1 MHLPTCLTSIVL
13 TAAAITAAHER
24 QHHDFNPI
32 SDQNKVLSSRTIAS
46 KRTFEATQVV
56 LEAAIPMINTT
67 GIDLLREG
75 KYAEAAAAFRA
86 LPALSR
92 FIPTRDMGR
101 LVDYYWND
109 TYPNVPRNKAV
120 QWEIGNPYTA
130 SKLVGQ
136 AIETALYA
144 PIRVILIQEWPSD
157 TPMFFFDR
165 PVSLFGHLKSNK
177 SRAVVQGL
185 DDQLNQLLLFAGGWP
200 SRWPVP
206 AMP

>member
-1 MHLPTCLTSIVL
+1 MHLPTFLTSVVF

-24 QHHDFNPI
+24 RPGFNPI
-32 SDQNKVLSSRTIAS
+32 SDRNKVLSSRTIAS
-46 KRTFEATQVV
+46 KRTFEATQAA

-75 KYAEAAAAFRA
+75 RYVEAAAAFRA

-109 TYPNVPRNKAV
+109 TYPNTPRDKAV

-165 PVSLFGHLKSNK
+165 PVSLFGHLKSK
-177 SRAVVQGL
+177 KTWAVVEGL
-185 DDQLNQLLLFAGGWP
+185 DDQLSQLLLFAGGWP

-206 AMP
+206 ALP